1 MSYQETRFS
10 LTNGQLKKIT
20 KGVHDNE
27 EFTLRLSKVNNNVQG
42 YSLPLTST
50 QIKKLD
56 DGNVH
61 DIKFS
66 LSQVNYITNKVRK
79 HSDIKKGGFLPLIP
93 IIAGVL
99 AAGASV
105 AGTVASRVQQAKADK
120 EMERHNRE
128 MEKENSGIGLKNKKG
143 EGLRQKEKSG
153 SGLKTKKG
161 KGLRL

>member
-1 MSYQETRFS
+1 MSYRETRFS
-10 LTNGQLKKIT
+10 LTEGQLKKIA
-20 KGVHDNE
+20 KAVHDNE
-27 EFTLRLSKVNNNVQG
+27 EFTLRLSNSNKNVHG
-42 YSLPLTST
+42 YNLPLTTT

-56 DGNVH
+56 DGKVH

-128 MEKENSGIGLKNKKG
+128 MEKE
-143 EGLRQKEKSG
+143 KSG
-153 SGLKTKKG
+153 TGLKTKKG

>member
-20 KGVHDNE
+20 KGVHDNS
-27 EFTLRLSKVNNNVQG
+27 EFTLRLSKTNKNVSG
-42 YSLPLTST
+42 YNLPLTST

-56 DGNVH
+56 DGKVH

-66 LSQVNYITNKVRK
+66 LTQVNYITNKVKK
-79 HSDIKKGGFLPLIP
+79 HPDIKKGGFLPLIP

-105 AGTVASRVQQAKADK
+105 AGTVASRVQQAKADN
-120 EMERHNRE
+120 EMARHNRE
-128 MEKENSGIGLKNKKG
+128 MENQKSGTGLKK
-143 EGLRQKEKSG
+143 R
-153 SGLKTKKG
+153 G